1 LQGRLGAGI
10 IPASM
15 KASVLE
21 DFVGTAGRGDL
32 ARAALAFAR
41 VEYPALEASGYLARL
56 DDMGDALR
64 ERLESLN
71 REGRMTPLT
80 RVASVNDYLYG
91 TLGLAGNRLAY
102 HDPRNSCLN
111 DVIDRGLGI
120 PISLGVMYIEVTRRA
135 GFRVEGVNFPGH
147 FLLTCSGDDDAPD
160 LGEPI
165 VIDPF
170 NRGAVMSEQDCR
182 DLLESVSGDDIPFDR
197 SLLAPSPPHD
207 ILARMLTNLKRVYVA
222 LHSFPQ
228 ARDVTEL
235 LIALDPEDPTQLRD
249 RGLLAY
255 QLRDLVG
262 ALRDLQQYLERTA
275 DTVSADEKDEDRE
288 QIEEYV
294 RTLRKRVADLN

>member
-1 LQGRLGAGI
+1 
-10 IPASM
+10 M

-21 DFVGTAGRGDL
+21 EFVETAARGDL
-32 ARAALAFAR
+32 ARAALALAR
-41 VEYPALEASGYLARL
+41 IEYPTLDAQSYLARL
-56 DDMGDALR
+56 DGMGEDLR
-64 ERLESLN
+64 ERLEALN
-71 REGRMTPLT
+71 RSGRMTPLG
-80 RVASVNDYLYG
+80 RVALVNGFLFG
-91 TLGLAGNRLAY
+91 ERGLSGNRLAY

-111 DVIDRGLGI
+111 EVLDRGLGI
-120 PISLGVMYIEVTRRA
+120 PISLGVVYIEVARRA

-165 VIDPF
+165 VMDPF

-182 DLLESVSGDDIPFDR
+182 DLLQAVSGEEVPFGPA
-197 SLLAPSPPHD
+197 LLAPAPARD
-207 ILARMLTNLKRVYVA
+207 ILARMVANLKRVYVA

-228 ARDVTEL
+228 ARDATDL
-235 LIALDPEDPTQLRD
+235 LIALDPTDATQLRD

-255 QLRDLVG
+255 QLRDLTT
-262 ALRDLQQYLERTA
+262 ALRDLQEYLKRTPGPTEA
-275 DTVSADEKDEDRE
+275 GAKDEDRE